1 MFRCMRTDLLKGH
14 VDLVLLSCLR
24 EGPAHGYLIVKRLR
38 DRSDGEFELL
48 EGTLYPALHRLEE
61 SGFVTSRW
69 SIESGRRR
77 RVYRLTRRG
86 AAVLRERVAEWREFS
101 DTVNLVLRGAS

>member
-1 MFRCMRTDLLKGH
+1 MRTDLLKGH
-14 VDLVLLSCLR
+14 VDLVLLSCLE

-38 DRSDGEFELL
+38 ARSGGEFELL

-61 SGFVTSRW
+61 ARLVASRW
-69 SIESGRRR
+69 SAANGRRR

-86 AAVLRERVAEWREFS
+86 KAALNQRAEEWQRFS
-101 DTVNLVLRGAS
+101 RTVDLVLRGATG

>member
-1 MFRCMRTDLLKGH
+1 MRTELLKGH
-14 VDLVLLSCLR
+14 VDLVLLSCLS

-61 SGFVTSRW
+61 RGLVASRW
-69 SIESGRRR
+69 STENGRRR

-86 AAVLRERVAEWREFS
+86 AAALGERVAEWRDFS
-101 DTVNLVLRGAS
+101 HTVNLVLRGAS